1 MKKLMPL
8 IIVFIIASTG
18 PASAL
23 DCLNYLQADSDQRK
37 AIAAAIVEI
46 EEDIAVEESR
56 RKSEAAAAAYWEVK
70 DAAQDALN
78 AARRAANRAY
88 DEVLENNRG
97 SNLSQH
103 KRAEAAETARFAIM
117 DPAQAE
123 YDRALAPVQAAL
135 DKAWEAE
142 RAAERRR
149 GAAIEE
155 ARKKINAETEDNYIN
170 IYSAGRD
177 LSDYSREVVLKM
189 AMRERHL
196 CAE

>member
-1 MKKLMPL
+1 MRKLMPL
-8 IIVFIIASTG
+8 IIVFSIAWTG
-18 PASAL
+18 SASAL

-37 AIAAAIVEI
+37 AIAAAIVEL
-46 EEDIAVEESR
+46 EEDTTVEESH
-56 RKSEAAAAAYWEVK
+56 RKREAALAAYWEVK

-78 AARRAANRAY
+78 DARRAANRAY

-103 KRAEAAETARFAIM
+103 KRAEAAETAHFEIM

-149 GAAIEE
+149 GVAIEE
-155 ARKKINAETEDNYIN
+155 ARKKINAETEDKYTK

-196 CAE
+196 CPE